1 MPYSLENVLKLQN
14 RQRGAASE
22 KDKISDSFF
31 NQFYKEQGNGNEVW
45 RIGEVRYQVILTE
58 F

>member
-31 NQFYKEQGNGNEVW
+31 NQFYKEQGNGNEV
-45 RIGEVRYQVILTE
+45 
-58 F
+58 